1 MIIIVIMFIIII
13 KINNIFGGCT
23 GHNKRLAEPY
33 VQNKNKKILQGYQ
46 NVDKIFRTSG

>member
-1 MIIIVIMFIIII
+1 MIIIVRMFIIII

-33 VQNKNKKILQGYQ
+33 VQNRKKILQGYQ
-46 NVDKIFRTSG
+46 NVDKMFRTSG